1 MKNIVTKTVNAV
13 KRVNNKLISD
23 SDKLYQ
29 SNKDKYHYLSI

>member
-1 MKNIVTKTVNAV
+1 MKNIVTKTVNVV

-29 SNKDKYHYLSI
+29 SNKGQYPYLSI